1 MSHEI
6 QGFDEF
12 TNGDVYA
19 LMSKFVKF
27 VQFVAQS
34 IINQNSKFI
43 EMKKVFLLTACLFS
57 LLTAFA
63 QNTEGVVTFEEKIN
77 LHRRMTDE
85 SMKARVPEFR
95 SSNMQLVFRGE
106 ECIYKAI
113 EEEEDETSSTDGG
126 NMRMVFRRPNV
137 EIYRNFA
144 TNKRVEQRDMM
155 DKKYLIETDI
165 KQPAWKLGTET
176 KKIAGYECTQATLND
191 TARKQEIVAWFTM
204 DLPLAAGPQNY
215 GSLPGMILEL
225 DINKGEFLYF
235 AKKIDFKKVK
245 DNDIKAP
252 SKGDKITEEEL
263 KQKRE
268 EFMKR
273 NGGQGMRI
281 IRQ

>member
-1 MSHEI
+1 
-6 QGFDEF
+6 
-12 TNGDVYA
+12 
-19 LMSKFVKF
+19 
-27 VQFVAQS
+27 
-34 IINQNSKFI
+34 
-43 EMKKVFLLTACLFS
+43 MKKFLFLSCCLFTFF
-57 LLTAFA
+57 TAFS
-63 QNTEGVVTFEEKIN
+63 QNTEGVITFEEKMN
-77 LHRRMTDE
+77 LHRRITDDA
-85 SMKARVPEFR
+85 MKARVPEFR
-95 SSNMQLVFRGE
+95 SNNMQLIFRGD
-106 ECIYKAI
+106 ECLYKAI
-113 EEEEDETSSTDGG
+113 EEEEDEDANAGG
-126 NMRMVFRRPNV
+126 GGGMRMVFRRPNV
-137 EIYRNFA
+137 EVYRNFA

-191 TARKQEIVAWFTM
+191 TARKQEVVAWFTM

-263 KQKRE
+263 KLKRE